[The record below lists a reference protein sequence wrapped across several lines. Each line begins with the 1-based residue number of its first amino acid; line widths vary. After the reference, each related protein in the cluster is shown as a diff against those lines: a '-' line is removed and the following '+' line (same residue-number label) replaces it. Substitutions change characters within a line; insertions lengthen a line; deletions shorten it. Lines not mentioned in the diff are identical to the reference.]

1 MVRPGM
7 LSALERVA
15 RLRAEQELKKLAA
28 FRRHVLAAHE
38 QVEASRAAMAQSYA
52 ADAPLS
58 VPEARMANAQ
68 AGRAARDLARAQ
80 AELAR
85 MQPRFDQM
93 RERAGREFGRAE
105 VLAEMA
111 DAALTRARQKRD
123 RELSGE

>member
-1 MVRPGM
+1 MVRPAM

-28 FRRHVLAAHE
+28 FRRHVLAAHH

-52 ADAPLS
+52 AQAPLS
-58 VPEARMANAQ
+58 VAEARMANAQ

-80 AELAR
+80 ADLAR

-93 RERAGREFGRAE
+93 RERAGRELGRAE
-105 VLAEMA
+105 VLSRMAET
-111 DAALTRARQKRD
+111 ALLAVRQR
-123 RELSGE
+123 RERGQMEE